1 MSRIIYNLSGSPLSR
16 NFLKTARSLECY
28 FAVLFIYF
36 EVMFHMLITGKY
48 GENLFLKMAFGV
60 FFGFVIG
67 TAVSAI
73 GKLAGKITGLAIT
86 VLITVFYCAH
96 IVYYGVFATHLS
108 VTGSIGFTN
117 QAMDFTDVILKEI
130 KHDWW
135 KLLLFIIPVLVYIF
149 VIWKHSEFKRH
160 RALGYVVNLGSA
172 AVFYI
177 AIIFVLRISSN
188 DIYSPYKLIQNYQS
202 VDMSVRKLG
211 VVETLF
217 VEFTHHNKNGEVSF
231 ENELTSLSS
240 GNGQDVETVISTE
253 DKTEKATTEIV
264 ENDNKNSSTEA
275 VTTEAPVKEK
285 VVDRSPNVLDIDFD
299 KLIAEEKDE
308 NIKAIHNYVKNV
320 TPTNKNEYTGMF
332 EGYNLIFVVAEGF
345 DGYLIDQQR
354 TPTLYQ
360 MAHSGFYFK
369 NFYTPLWYGSTIGG
383 EFANLTGL
391 MPNNG
396 GYLSMNKCGENGNDM
411 LFTPAQQLL
420 KKGYAV
426 RGYHDNDYTYYDR
439 NISHPNMGY
448 TWKGVGNGLE
458 AEKYEDG
465 TELWPQSDV
474 KLINDTFDE
483 YSGREP
489 FHTYYLTV
497 SGHVMYN
504 FGGNA
509 MADKHRD
516 IVENLQYSDETK
528 AYIACQYELEL
539 AMKTLVQKLENEG
552 IADNTLIVL
561 VADHVPYDNKNV
573 VDELAGSTLGD
584 TFEWYK
590 NTLIIWSASMKEQV
604 VVNKYCSSLDILP
617 TVSNLMGLPYDSRMI
632 VGQDILSDSP
642 ALVMFNDRSFITD
655 SVMYDANT
663 GEVMKITVAEVS
675 DDYVESIKQ
684 VVSNKFNLAQSIVD
698 YNYYAVIDQA
708 VYGNS
713 VNELD
718 DSDNM
723 PLKKKDK
730 SAEDDSK
737 VSNYKDAGD
746 ESAKSADKTD
756 NDKSAKSTDK
766 TGSDESA
773 KSDDNTG
780 SDGSTNSVDKDSEN
794 ESANSA
800 DNKNSDAVI
809 KSSYKDIDEIYKK
822 LNGTTN
828 NDKKD
833 NNNFGKMLN
842 SNKEEDWFKKLTK
855 TDDDVNNSLEKIF
868 EKRKNGGN

>member
-16 NFLKTARSLECY
+16 SFLKTARSLECY

-217 VEFTHHNKNGEVSF
+217 VEYR
-231 ENELTSLSS
+231 
-240 GNGQDVETVISTE
+240 
-253 DKTEKATTEIV
+253 TEIV
-264 ENDNKNSSTEA
+264 ENDNKKSSTEA

-426 RGYHDNDYTYYDR
+426 RGDHDNDYTYYDR

-483 YSGREP
+483 
-489 FHTYYLTV
+489 
-497 SGHVMYN
+497 N
-504 FGGNA
+504 
-509 MADKHRD
+509 
-516 IVENLQYSDETK
+516 IVRN
-528 AYIACQYELEL
+528 
-539 AMKTLVQKLENEG
+539 
-552 IADNTLIVL
+552 
-561 VADHVPYDNKNV
+561 
-573 VDELAGSTLGD
+573 
-584 TFEWYK
+584 
-590 NTLIIWSASMKEQV
+590 
-604 VVNKYCSSLDILP
+604 
-617 TVSNLMGLPYDSRMI
+617 MG
-632 VGQDILSDSP
+632 
-642 ALVMFNDRSFITD
+642 
-655 SVMYDANT
+655 
-663 GEVMKITVAEVS
+663 KC
-675 DDYVESIKQ
+675 
-684 VVSNKFNLAQSIVD
+684 
-698 YNYYAVIDQA
+698 
-708 VYGNS
+708 
-713 VNELD
+713 
-718 DSDNM
+718 
-723 PLKKKDK
+723 
-730 SAEDDSK
+730 
-737 VSNYKDAGD
+737 
-746 ESAKSADKTD
+746 
-756 NDKSAKSTDK
+756 
-766 TGSDESA
+766 
-773 KSDDNTG
+773 
-780 SDGSTNSVDKDSEN
+780 
-794 ESANSA
+794 
-800 DNKNSDAVI
+800 
-809 KSSYKDIDEIYKK
+809 
-822 LNGTTN
+822 
-828 NDKKD
+828 
-833 NNNFGKMLN
+833 
-842 SNKEEDWFKKLTK
+842 
-855 TDDDVNNSLEKIF
+855 
-868 EKRKNGGN
+868 